1 LLPLLGHPGATLYVN
16 VEEAELI
23 LGRDFNDAGAA
34 ASALVERGAN
44 RVVVTHGPKAA
55 AKADGDSCVLAL
67 PPAVLASRV
76 TGAGDTFLA
85 AHIAAELR
93 GAGPLQALQAAS
105 NAAAAYVSG
114 KSEG

>member
-1 LLPLLGHPGATLYVN
+1 
-16 VEEAELI
+16 
-23 LGRDFNDAGAA
+23 
-34 ASALVERGAN
+34 
-44 RVVVTHGPKAA
+44 
-55 AKADGDSCVLAL
+55 
-67 PPAVLASRV
+67 LASRV

-93 GAGPLQALQAAS
+93 GAGALQALQAAS

>member
-1 LLPLLGHPGATLYVN
+1 M
-16 VEEAELI
+16 
-23 LGRDFNDAGAA
+23 GRDFSDAAEA
-34 ASALVERGAN
+34 ASALVARGAN
-44 RVVVTHGPKAA
+44 RAVVTHGPKAA
-55 AKADGDSCVLAL
+55 AKADGDGCVLAL

-76 TGAGDTFLA
+76 TGAGDTFMA

-93 GAGPLQALQAAS
+93 GAGALQALQAAS